1 MLREARPMWVKKS
14 FWKME
19 DFAARAV
26 QEFLL
31 ESVMSITRH
40 IMPAC
45 VVQEFADKT
54 KPDWKFTIF

>member
-1 MLREARPMWVKKS
+1 MLREARPMWLKRI

-45 VVQEFADKT
+45 VVQEFTDKT
-54 KPDWKFTIF
+54 KADWKFTIF